1 MAKTKRPLSI
11 LLLGTQMEYGGAQR
25 MLLAQA
31 EWFHQR
37 GHRVQ
42 VAFLYD
48 KQGLAQGWAE
58 QYPFPVINLDAWNPH
73 RFALWNLGRVA
84 GGLRRGYRL
93 MQGLDV
99 VETFTSHSN
108 LLGLPAA
115 RRARV
120 PVRLATLHGF
130 IAGPLGLLPRIHGW
144 LVNAR
149 ITSKLVAVSEQVAQN
164 AIKTERLNPTKLA
177 VIPNGIPMG
186 GQQLSAAEREA
197 ARAALG
203 VPAKAV
209 LVMAVGRLV
218 PVKGHA
224 GLLRAIAHLDAGG
237 QLPYLALVGEG
248 ELRDKLEA
256 QARSLGLEDRV
267 VFTGARQDADRL
279 LQVADIYAQPSLR
292 EGLSIAMLEAMAA
305 GLPLVASEVG
315 AAGDVITGGESGLL
329 VAPGDEG
336 ALIAALEDLLADK
349 EKRARLG
356 AAARERVAAEYSLQ
370 RMCEAYEALMYQLL
384 DEERA
389 DD

>member
-1 MAKTKRPLSI
+1 
-11 LLLGTQMEYGGAQR
+11 

-31 EWFHQR
+31 DWFHQR

-48 KQGLAQGWAE
+48 KQGLAQRWAE
-58 QYPFPVINLDAWNPH
+58 QYPFPVINLDAWIPQ
-73 RFALWNLGRVA
+73 RFPLFNLGNML
-84 GGLRRGYRL
+84 GGLLRCYSLVR
-93 MQGLDV
+93 GLDV

-108 LLGLPAA
+108 LLGLPVA

-130 IAGPLGLLPRIHGW
+130 IAGPLGLMPRIHGW
-144 LVNAR
+144 LVNSR

-164 AIKTERLNPTKLA
+164 AIRTERLRAGKVV
-177 VIPNGIPMG
+177 VIPNGIPLG
-186 GQQLSAAEREA
+186 GQHLSAAEREA
-197 ARAALG
+197 SRAALG
-203 VPAKAV
+203 VPADAL

-224 GLLRAIAHLDAGG
+224 GLLRALAHMHAGE
-237 QLPYLALVGEG
+237 QPAYLALVGEG

-256 QARSLGLEDRV
+256 QARSLGLEERV
-267 VFTGARQDADRL
+267 IFTGARQDADRL

-305 GLPLVASEVG
+305 GLPVVASEVG
-315 AAGDVITGGESGLL
+315 AAGDVLTDGESGLL
-329 VAPGDEG
+329 VPPGDEG
-336 ALIAALEDLLADK
+336 VLIAALEDLLADA

-370 RMCEAYEALMYQLL
+370 RMCEAYEALMFQELAAG
-384 DEERA
+384 RA

>member
-1 MAKTKRPLSI
+1 MAKTERPLSI

-37 GHRVQ
+37 GHWVQ

-48 KQGLAQGWAE
+48 KQGLAEDWVG
-58 QYPFPVINLDAWNPH
+58 QYDFPVFNLDAWDPN
-73 RFALWNLGRVA
+73 RFAPFNLFNMI
-84 GGLRRGYRL
+84 GGLRRSRQL
-93 MQGLDV
+93 MRGLDV

-108 LLGLPAA
+108 LLGLPVA
-115 RRARV
+115 RSARV
-120 PVRLATLHGF
+120 PVRLATLHGYL
-130 IAGPLGLLPRIHGW
+130 ADPLGLLPRIHGW
-144 LVNAR
+144 LINSR
-149 ITSKLVAVSEQVAQN
+149 ITSRLVAVSEQVAQN
-164 AIKTERLNPTKLA
+164 AIKTERLKPAKLA
-177 VIPNGIPMG
+177 VIPNGIPLG
-186 GQQLSAAEREA
+186 GQLLSTVEREA

-203 VPAKAV
+203 VPTDAL

-224 GLLRAIAHLDAGG
+224 GLLRALAHLDGG
-237 QLPYLALVGEG
+237 DQLPYLVLVGEG
-248 ELRDKLEA
+248 ELRDKLKA

-279 LQVADIYAQPSLR
+279 LQAADIYAQPSLR

-305 GLPLVASEVG
+305 GLPMVASAVG
-315 AAGDVITGGESGLL
+315 AASDVVADNESGLL
-329 VAPGDEG
+329 VPSGDEG
-336 ALIAALEDLLADK
+336 ALIAALEDLLADG

-370 RMCEAYEALMYQLL
+370 RMCQAYETLMYQLL
-384 DEERA
+384 DEQHG
-389 DD
+389 D